1 MQVGKK
7 RVGDEGIEQAG
18 NYPPS
23 NALSHPLGN
32 GTCSS
37 IIINTPIVNY
47 YSQKPTNSPT
57 CFSDRVIGVSKTVQ
71 VTTSL

>member
-1 MQVGKK
+1 MMKVGKK

-37 IIINTPIVNY
+37 ITINVPIFTIIASSVGFKIESY
-47 YSQKPTNSPT
+47 L
-57 CFSDRVIGVSKTVQ
+57 FFR
-71 VTTSL
+71 